1 MMDGAYQGGTHVELF
16 DARAHRAP
24 VGGGDGDE
32 SSRGCGGLVHEGR
45 NDGSS
50 RRLIPEGGGGGGG
63 GGRRRCGTATAA
75 TAVTEAWIGNGR
87 RGYDGSCRGYAVR
100 VRGGTRGGLTCGPTR
115 ARNGAGGRR
124 GLGATQPVLAAQL
137 RVDGGETFS
146 IEVTV
151 VDGDGTRRRLVF
163 SSSFTEV
170 RATPLHCQVP
180 LRDAPRDEW
189 VNVLLP
195 LDELVPACFPGSAG
209 YREIEAI
216 AIRGSCRVRKVFT
229 LRGDVAQ
236 NQQSWGDAYAGR
248 AFVIPRECDFPP
260 GVRAAAH
267 TVIPGRDA
275 NAIYDD
281 VDLQRRRHQAPGSWG
296 ARKVAFGRGVP
307 DRAPEGAPS
316 HREGVDRTSHAR
328 HGAPSDVDR
337 IMLNLRVHEARDVDV
352 QSLTSSMSSS
362 PFSYGDSRFD
372 DEYPIVAEE
381 TPHVEPSERSY
392 RSTPR
397 TSDDDDDG
405 MHNAFAAFD
414 DDDEYPRCDNERQRL
429 DDDSYPYDDDDEMTA
444 KDEDVREYVESSI
457 AAAIEDADATLLI
470 E

>member
-1 MMDGAYQGGTHVELF
+1 MATMMDGAYQGGTHVELF
-16 DARAHRAP
+16 DARAHRVP
-24 VGGGDGDE
+24 EGGDE
-32 SSRGCGGLVHEGR
+32 SSRGCGGLIDNGR
-45 NDGSS
+45 DDGSS
-50 RRLIPEGGGGGGG
+50 HRVIPEGGARG
-63 GGRRRCGTATAA
+63 GGRRRCGTT
-75 TAVTEAWIGNGR
+75 VMESWIGNGR
-87 RGYDGSCRGYAVR
+87 RGYDASCRGYAVR
-100 VRGGTRGGLTCGPTR
+100 VRGGTRGGLTCGPTS
-115 ARNGAGGRR
+115 ARDGACGRR
-124 GLGATQPVLAAQL
+124 ALGATQPVLAAQL
-137 RVDGGETFS
+137 RVDGGDAFS

-151 VDGDGTRRRLVF
+151 VDGDDTRRRLVF

-195 LDELVPACFPGSAG
+195 LDELVPACFPGSVG
-209 YREIEAI
+209 YKEIEAI

-275 NAIYDD
+275 NAFDD
-281 VDLQRRRHQAPGSWG
+281 DADLQRRRRKEHGSWG

-307 DRAPEGAPS
+307 DRAPEGASS

-328 HGAPSDVDR
+328 DGAPSDLDR
-337 IMLNLRVHEARDVDV
+337 IMSNLRVHEARDVDV

-362 PFSYGDSRFD
+362 PLSYGDSRFD

-381 TPHVEPSERSY
+381 TPRVEPSERSY

-397 TSDDDDDG
+397 TSDDDGEND
-405 MHNAFAAFD
+405 MYATFD
-414 DDDEYPRCDNERQRL
+414 DDDDDAYPRSDNEHRRL
-429 DDDSYPYDDDDEMTA
+429 DDDSYPYDEYEMTVN
-444 KDEDVREYVESSI
+444 DEDVREYVESSI
-457 AAAIEDADATLLI
+457 TTAIEDADAFLLMQ
-470 E
+470 

>member
-1 MMDGAYQGGTHVELF
+1 MATMMDGAYQGGTHVELF
-16 DARAHRAP
+16 DARAHRALEDD
-24 VGGGDGDE
+24 GGDD
-32 SSRGCGGLVHEGR
+32 SSRGCGGLIHEGR

-50 RRLIPEGGGGGGG
+50 HRVIPK
-63 GGRRRCGTATAA
+63 GGRRRRRRGG

-100 VRGGTRGGLTCGPTR
+100 VRGGTRGGLTCGPTS
-115 ARNGAGGRR
+115 ARDGAGGRR

-137 RVDGGETFS
+137 RVDGGDAFS
-146 IEVTV
+146 IEVAV
-151 VDGDGTRRRLVF
+151 VDGDDARRRLVF

-195 LDELVPACFPGSAG
+195 LDELVPACFPGSVG
-209 YREIEAI
+209 YKEIESI

-275 NAIYDD
+275 DAFDYDA
-281 VDLQRRRHQAPGSWG
+281 DLQRRRREAHGSWG
-296 ARKVAFGRGVP
+296 GRKVAFGRGVP
-307 DRAPEGAPS
+307 DQAPEGTAS

-328 HGAPSDVDR
+328 DGAPSDLDR
-337 IMLNLRVHEARDVDV
+337 IMSNLRVHEGRDVDV

-362 PFSYGDSRFD
+362 PFSYGESHFD

-381 TPHVEPSERSY
+381 TPYVEQSERSY
-392 RSTPR
+392 CSTPR
-397 TSDDDDDG
+397 TSDDDYDENDMYAALNDDG
-405 MHNAFAAFD
+405 
-414 DDDEYPRCDNERQRL
+414 EYPRCDDERQRL
-429 DDDSYPYDDDDEMTA
+429 DDDSYPNDDDEYERTA
-444 KDEDVREYVESSI
+444 KDDDVREYVESSI
-457 AAAIEDADATLLI
+457 TAAIEDADALLLMQ
-470 E
+470 

>member
-16 DARAHRAP
+16 DARAHRALEDD
-24 VGGGDGDE
+24 GGDD
-32 SSRGCGGLVHEGR
+32 SSRGCGGLIREGR

-50 RRLIPEGGGGGGG
+50 HRVIPKGGG
-63 GGRRRCGTATAA
+63 GGRRRRGG

-100 VRGGTRGGLTCGPTR
+100 VRGGTRGGLTCGPTS
-115 ARNGAGGRR
+115 AREGAGGRR
-124 GLGATQPVLAAQL
+124 ALGATQPVLAAQL
-137 RVDGGETFS
+137 RVDGGDAFS
-146 IEVTV
+146 IEVAV
-151 VDGDGTRRRLVF
+151 VDGDDARRRLVF

-189 VNVLLP
+189 VNLLLP
-195 LDELVPACFPGSAG
+195 LDELVPACFPGSVG
-209 YREIEAI
+209 YKEIESI

-275 NAIYDD
+275 DAFDYDA
-281 VDLQRRRHQAPGSWG
+281 DLQRRRRKAHGSWG

-307 DRAPEGAPS
+307 DQAPEGAPS

-328 HGAPSDVDR
+328 DGAPSDLDR
-337 IMLNLRVHEARDVDV
+337 IMSNLRVHEARDVDV

-362 PFSYGDSRFD
+362 PFSYGESHFD

-392 RSTPR
+392 CSTPR
-397 TSDDDDDG
+397 TSDDDYDENDMYAVLNDDG
-405 MHNAFAAFD
+405 
-414 DDDEYPRCDNERQRL
+414 EYPRCDDERQRL
-429 DDDSYPYDDDDEMTA
+429 DDDSYPNDDDEYEMTA
-444 KDEDVREYVESSI
+444 KDDDVREYVESSI
-457 AAAIEDADATLLI
+457 TAAIEDADASLLMQ
-470 E
+470 